1 MLVWT
6 PLGILAELTLCVV
19 IVWISMLFVQML
31 SLLMWGIVGNKDG
44 ALAGL
49 LVLVTAALGI
59 LKLFIPGA
67 SGK

>member
-1 MLVWT
+1 
-6 PLGILAELTLCVV
+6 
-19 IVWISMLFVQML
+19 MLFVQML